1 MKAGYHNGR
10 NVITIIKMGT
20 IVNSVNNILSLL
32 IVCSTAI
39 MENCLSE
46 NDNEFERIQVFQ
58 TEKEIQ

>member
-1 MKAGYHNGR
+1 MKTRCHKGQ

-39 MENCLSE
+39 MRNCLSE
-46 NDNEFERIQVFQ
+46 NDYECKRIQVFQ
-58 TEKEIQ
+58 TEKEIH